1 MTIGSTYNL
10 PADIAGTLA
19 DTAHGWSAR
28 FPNPPDLCFDY
39 RKLLEQV
46 GGIATAG
53 RPEHRICIIGAGVTG
68 LTAAR
73 ELLRCGFTHITLI
86 EQSQRIG
93 GRHLTVVNNAR
104 PDAMPSTPFEMGA
117 MRMPLFNRTGEAPK
131 DGRSLM
137 AYYAGLF
144 DLRLSD
150 FPNPGTPAVRSTGI
164 YLHEGLLEGEA
175 EPTLLI
181 WDNAE
186 GDTPPPT
193 ATLQQVHEK
202 WRAFADRMTTVVAA
216 HYGGEQWEAQWAAI
230 VEHYQAM
237 SFRDLVRL
245 PAIGVWNPDVP
256 GDFGGLGM
264 SAAESAIFYAI
275 GIGDGSWGA
284 FYDVCSLYP
293 LRTAIFGFSSHLQL
307 VHGRVDEQG
316 KPLPAAIMAHQV
328 VRDSQGLRFASPTYL
343 GLAALVEC
351 LLFMPL
357 QPGAVSPYEH
367 LRARADGL
375 LTDSAVTGLRKLP
388 NQQIRV
394 QYQWNVSDPQASTVL
409 TEDFDAVIVT
419 LPSWVIETSVRLE
432 GFTQAMLPQRI
443 IDAYK
448 TAHWET
454 SCKVYAPLKK
464 SFLKRNQRIPQIL
477 VTDSFIHDVYAY
489 RYNEHYAYDCIL
501 LSYTWED
508 DATKL
513 ASFRDEHLVEK
524 CVQELDRILLRCT
537 NVNLPLSP
545 YVDTRNAK
553 VQRWVTDRNALGC
566 AKLYRA
572 GTYHD
577 ALSLM
582 RYSRDHAQQSGL
594 YLAGESFSV
603 DAGWT
608 EPCLRTALDAAINLC
623 HNTQAVFNGNF
634 SMAVY
639 PHYQVA
645 PGVV

>member
-1 MTIGSTYNL
+1 MTIGSTYNH
-10 PADIAGTLA
+10 PADIAAALV
-19 DTAHGWSAR
+19 DNPPGWSAR

-39 RKLLEQV
+39 RRLLEQD
-46 GGIATAG
+46 GGIARAQ
-53 RPEHRICIIGAGVTG
+53 RAEHRICIVGAGVTG

-86 EQSQRIG
+86 EKSHRIG
-93 GRHLTVVNNAR
+93 GRHMTVVNNAR
-104 PDAMPSTPFEMGA
+104 PGAAPSTPFEMGA

-137 AYYAGLF
+137 AYYASQF

-164 YLHEGLLEGEA
+164 YLREGLLDGEGA
-175 EPTLLI
+175 PTLLI
-181 WDNAE
+181 WNNPD
-186 GDTPPPT
+186 GQTPPPT

-202 WRAFADRMTTVVAA
+202 WRAFAERMAATVALA
-216 HYGGEQWEAQWAAI
+216 YAGEDWEDLWAAI
-230 VEHYQAM
+230 VERYQAV

-245 PAIGVWNPDVP
+245 PAIEAWSPQTP

-307 VHGRVDEQG
+307 VHGRVDAG
-316 KPLPAAIMAHQV
+316 GIPLHAPVKANQRV
-328 VRDSQGLRFASPTYL
+328 QDSRGLAFASPSYL
-343 GLAALVEC
+343 GLAALDEC
-351 LLFMPL
+351 LLFMPVE
-357 QPGAVSPYEH
+357 PVGVSPYEH
-367 LRARADGL
+367 LRARPSGL
-375 LTDSAVTGLRKLP
+375 LTDSAVAGLRKLP
-388 NQQIRV
+388 NGQIRV
-394 QYQWNVSDPQASTVL
+394 QYLWHVSDPQSSAFQ
-409 TEDFDAVIVT
+409 TEDFDSVIVT
-419 LPSWVIETSVRLE
+419 LPSWLIETSVRLE
-432 GFTQAMLPQRI
+432 DFTPAMLPRRI

-464 SFLKRNQRIPQIL
+464 SFLQRNQPIPQIL

-489 RYNEHYAYDCIL
+489 GYNDHYAYDCIL

-513 ASFRDEHLVEK
+513 ASFSDAQLVEK

-537 NVNLPLSP
+537 NVQAPLSP
-545 YVDTRNAK
+545 YVDTRNAW
-553 VQRWVTDRNALGC
+553 VQRWVTDRNAMGC

-572 GTYHD
+572 GTYYD

-582 RYSRDHAQQSGL
+582 QYSREHAHHSGL

-608 EPCLRTALDAAINLC
+608 EPCLRTAVDAVINLC
-623 HNTQAVFNGNF
+623 NNTSAVFNGGF

-639 PHYQVA
+639 PHYRGQSEVS
-645 PGVV
+645 